1 MKLPGLRGLLAAVP
15 FAAVSGPPIFDLEG
29 RVALVTGAGTG
40 IGRELARLLAAR
52 GAHVAVVDR
61 DAPPGPTP
69 GRDIRQRGVPLA
81 PDVAAPAAQR

>member
-1 MKLPGLRGLLAAVP
+1 MKLPGLRGLLTAVP

-52 GAHVAVVDR
+52 GALVAVVDV
-61 DAPPGPTP
+61 DA
-69 GRDIRQRGVPLA
+69 
-81 PDVAAPAAQR
+81 AAAVS